1 MTPDPQQALD
11 LRDIHL
17 PAAPPFWPPAPGW
30 WLLAA
35 LLLALLAVFALRL
48 WRRWRLQAQ
57 RRRVLDAVDALA
69 ARLSSERSTEA
80 LTGLSVLL
88 RQMAL
93 ARYPRREVAVL
104 TGAAW
109 LRFLDE
115 TGGEGR
121 FTEGPGRWLASA
133 PYQRA
138 LPARLDLA
146 GLVGAVHEWVERN
159 SANPPEALLRGGP
172 K

>member
-1 MTPDPQQALD
+1 MNPDPQQALD

-30 WLLAA
+30 WLLAVA
-35 LLLALLAVFALRL
+35 LLALLAWFGLRL
-48 WRRWRLQAQ
+48 WRQWRLRRQ
-57 RRRVLDAVDALA
+57 RRKVLDAVDALA

-80 LTGLSVLL
+80 LTRLSVLL
-88 RQMAL
+88 RQLAL

-121 FTEGPGRWLASA
+121 FAEGPGRLLASA

-138 LPARLDLA
+138 LPSQLDLA
-146 GLVGAVHEWVERN
+146 GLVGAVRGWVEAN
-159 SANPPEALLRGGP
+159 SGEPA
-172 K
+172 